1 MDGIVRN
8 NNKAI
13 NDFIKV
19 CEEIVK
25 DLWKQD

>member
-19 CEEIVK
+19 CEEIVE

>member
-1 MDGIVRN
+1 MDGIVTD
-8 NNKAI
+8 NNKSI
-13 NDFIKV
+13 SDFIKV